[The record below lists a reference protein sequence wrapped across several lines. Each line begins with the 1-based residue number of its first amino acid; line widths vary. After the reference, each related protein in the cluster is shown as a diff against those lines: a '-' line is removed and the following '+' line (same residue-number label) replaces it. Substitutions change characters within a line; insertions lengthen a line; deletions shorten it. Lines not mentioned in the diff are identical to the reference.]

1 MTGWKESGD
10 LTPRDGGCERGSG
23 SRPAWPPAWAPLP
36 HTPGWWAV
44 LAARVC
50 LVLGPSERAVWAP
63 GQQGCIGSRISD
75 RASCTPP
82 EPGRCRKWG
91 EQWLRDAGASRCR
104 CAPGA
109 AAGCERG
116 GERGGRCLPPPP
128 PSISASLPPS
138 SAARAAGTMG
148 CCCRLLLALLLLLP
162 AGLGDDP
169 IASLT
174 PFPVV
179 GTSAGPGSGG
189 TSVPTAAPHQSTP
202 LTAAGP
208 TSNGVSPEV
217 GGRNGSTTAML
228 SPASTPTNTVTAA
241 DSPSVAP
248 SSVPPTLETVL
259 SPWTAHSSM
268 ARGTTDSGTNPS
280 PVGTP
285 ASFSSSSP
293 HSSTLHSSPGTAL
306 LSPPIPT
313 QPPAL
318 MKDVPSP
325 GMLAMASSL
334 AMEPTSP
341 SVTVASP
348 TKGMAEEGKSTPST
362 GVTIEEV
369 PHALSAGSIVA
380 ITVTVIVVVVLVFG
394 AAAYLKIRH
403 SSYGRL
409 LDDHD
414 YGSWGNYNNPLY
426 DDS

>member
-1 MTGWKESGD
+1 M
-10 LTPRDGGCERGSG
+10 P
-23 SRPAWPPAWAPLP
+23 PPA
-36 HTPGWWAV
+36 
-44 LAARVC
+44 
-50 LVLGPSERAVWAP
+50 S
-63 GQQGCIGSRISD
+63 S
-75 RASCTPP
+75 
-82 EPGRCRKWG
+82 
-91 EQWLRDAGASRCR
+91 LR
-104 CAPGA
+104 
-109 AAGCERG
+109 
-116 GERGGRCLPPPP
+116 L
-128 PSISASLPPS
+128 SLPPS

-169 IASLT
+169 IALSLA
-174 PFPVV
+174 PFPVA
-179 GTSAGPGSGG
+179 GTSAVPGSGG

-202 LTAAGP
+202 LTTVGP
-208 TSNGVSPEV
+208 TSKGASPEV
-217 GGRNGSTTAML
+217 GGRNGSTTAIL
-228 SPASTPTNTVTAA
+228 STASTPTNTVTAA
-241 DSPSVAP
+241 DSLSVAP

-259 SPWTAHSSM
+259 SPWTAHSSL
-268 ARGTTDSGTNPS
+268 ARGTTDLGTNPS

-285 ASFSSSSP
+285 ASFSSSP
-293 HSSTLHSSPGTAL
+293 DSSTLHSSPGTAL
-306 LSPPIPT
+306 LSPAIPT
-313 QPPAL
+313 QPPTL

-325 GMLAMASSL
+325 GALAVASSL
-334 AMEPTSP
+334 AIEPTSP